1 MDLLHSFNLTQHISG
16 PTHKNNHTL
25 DLIITRSDEQFA
37 WNFSVHDPGISDHF
51 AVHCYLSIKKP
62 PALKKEFTYRKL
74 RSVDLTQFNL
84 DVANSPLLSSSES
97 SLAPLCDQYDTIIS
111 AIVDSHAPVH
121 KKLISPR
128 PAAPWYTGDIDVEK
142 TKRRN
147 LERRWRRSGLHIDR
161 QMYLE
166 QCQLVK
172 SLIYS
177 TKMNYFSSLIVEN
190 KPNPNALLKTIDRLL
205 HRKPVQRFPSCDS
218 AVDLANMFAK
228 YFSDNITLIRNQL
241 DTYRNQT
248 STFTALDNVNLN
260 CKLAEFYPTTED
272 ELSEL
277 IGKCVSLQIL

>member
-1 MDLLHSFNLTQHISG
+1 MVLSRLHFLKNSLKSLNLILCVLEDWSLWPGDFNFHVDEHLSCSNTITFMDLLHSFNLTQHISG

-172 SLIYS
+172 GLIYS

-190 KPNPNALLKTIDRLL
+190 KPNPNALFQN
-205 HRKPVQRFPSCDS
+205 HRS
-218 AVDLANMFAK
+218 
-228 YFSDNITLIRNQL
+228 
-241 DTYRNQT
+241 
-248 STFTALDNVNLN
+248 
-260 CKLAEFYPTTED
+260 PTTQ
-272 ELSEL
+272 
-277 IGKCVSLQIL
+277 KTR